1 MSSGKQIKMGATISY
16 VALLINILVT
26 IFYTPWMVNKIG
38 RENYGLYTLA
48 ISLISVF
55 MLDFGLSSA
64 VARFISK
71 YRAEGRI
78 DKIEQFVGA
87 VFKLYFLI
95 DIVLLVVLIVIFV
108 FLETIYK
115 GLSSSELKL
124 FKILYLIV
132 AGFNLISFPM
142 TPLSGILSAYE
153 KFAQLKICD
162 LFNKLFTVVAVVCVL
177 SLDFGVVTVVLANAI
192 IGILTIIIKLIII
205 KKFVP
210 MHIRLR
216 TVDTKIYK
224 EIFSFSLWTTFISI
238 AQRLTYN
245 MAPSILAMTSGSI
258 AVALYSPASAIG
270 SYYFNIAVAINGLFL
285 PTISRMISEHKEEH
299 ILNLMIKVGRYQT
312 FILGL
317 ILVGFFC
324 VGDIFMVLWMGEDFY
339 NSYYCTILIMIPA
352 LLEYSQQ
359 IANTTIVAKNY
370 VKNQALLVIFTSVLG
385 CVLSFILSQY
395 WKEVG
400 TCIALCVVGLVNV
413 YGLNKIHK
421 KKLGINIA
429 VFYRQCYGKIFGS
442 LVLSGLIGRI
452 LVLLIPINGVIGL
465 IIKGIIIIMLYCVL
479 IWLFSMNQEEK
490 VIIKKLIHKL

>member
-1 MSSGKQIKMGATISY
+1 MNSGKQIKVGATISY

-71 YRAEGRI
+71 YRAENSI

-115 GLSSSELKL
+115 GLSSSELRL

-177 SLDFGVVTVVLANAI
+177 LLDFGVVTVVFANAM
-192 IGILTIIIKLIII
+192 IGISTIIIKLIII

-210 MHIRLR
+210 IHIHLR

-324 VGDIFMVLWMGEDFY
+324 VGDIFMILWMGEDFY

-352 LLEYSQQ
+352 LFEYSQQ

-385 CVLSFILSQY
+385 CILSFILSQH
-395 WKEVG
+395 WKEIG
-400 TCIALCVVGLVNV
+400 TCIALCVVGLANV

-429 VFYRQCYGKIFGS
+429 SFYRQCYGKIFGS
-442 LVLSGLIGRI
+442 LVLAGLIGRI
-452 LVLLIPINGVIGL
+452 LVLLIPINGLIGL
-465 IIKGIIIIMLYCVL
+465 IIKGIIIIVLYCVL

>member
-95 DIVLLVVLIVIFV
+95 DIVLLVILIVIFV

-162 LFNKLFTVVAVVCVL
+162 
-177 SLDFGVVTVVLANAI
+177 
-192 IGILTIIIKLIII
+192 
-205 KKFVP
+205 FV
-210 MHIRLR
+210 
-216 TVDTKIYK
+216 
-224 EIFSFSLWTTFISI
+224 
-238 AQRLTYN
+238 
-245 MAPSILAMTSGSI
+245 
-258 AVALYSPASAIG
+258 
-270 SYYFNIAVAINGLFL
+270 
-285 PTISRMISEHKEEH
+285 
-299 ILNLMIKVGRYQT
+299 
-312 FILGL
+312 
-317 ILVGFFC
+317 
-324 VGDIFMVLWMGEDFY
+324 
-339 NSYYCTILIMIPA
+339 
-352 LLEYSQQ
+352 
-359 IANTTIVAKNY
+359 
-370 VKNQALLVIFTSVLG
+370 
-385 CVLSFILSQY
+385 
-395 WKEVG
+395 
-400 TCIALCVVGLVNV
+400 
-413 YGLNKIHK
+413 
-421 KKLGINIA
+421 
-429 VFYRQCYGKIFGS
+429 
-442 LVLSGLIGRI
+442 
-452 LVLLIPINGVIGL
+452 
-465 IIKGIIIIMLYCVL
+465 
-479 IWLFSMNQEEK
+479 
-490 VIIKKLIHKL
+490 